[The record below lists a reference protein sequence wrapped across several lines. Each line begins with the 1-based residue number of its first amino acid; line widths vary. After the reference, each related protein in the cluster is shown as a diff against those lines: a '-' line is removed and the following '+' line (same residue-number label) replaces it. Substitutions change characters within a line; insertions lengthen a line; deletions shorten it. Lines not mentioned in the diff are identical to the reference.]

1 MKLTVE
7 FPSVSYREGP
17 QGVIRLAR
25 AIEQIGYDHIDMFDH
40 VVMGYPMAGREPGP
54 YPAQMPILEAFM
66 ALPRGP
72 KAASLEVQTGA
83 HLRSLV
89 FHTDSHRNGVG
100 AFLHRRRSESCS
112 RSSTANSQTQCT
124 SNKLKWR

>member
-17 QGVIRLAR
+17 KGVMRLAE
-25 AIEQIGYDHIDMFDH
+25 AIEQIGYDQIDMFDH

-66 ALPRGP
+66 ALSYV
-72 KAASLEVQTGA
+72 AAVTSRVVILAYSAVRAIEHIAGTVQ
-83 HLRSLV
+83 
-89 FHTDSHRNGVG
+89 
-100 AFLHRRRSESCS
+100 EM
-112 RSSTANSQTQCT
+112 
-124 SNKLKWR
+124 